1 MKSLMLKAA
10 KAAGKVVLK
19 NYGKVGKIRLK
30 APRSIV
36 TKVDILSEQTIV
48 KTISKKFPEHNF
60 ITEESD
66 FIDKKSKF
74 TWIIDP
80 IDGTTNFVSGIP
92 NFAVSIALA
101 KNNSVV
107 MGVVYNPYTQD
118 MYIAEK
124 GKGSYLNNKRL
135 KVSTKKRFDE
145 CVLGFSLPS
154 DIGLS
159 KKSLSILSRNYGTFR
174 ALRNTGSA
182 ALNLCYVADKKFDM
196 YFTLNLHSWD
206 VAAAKLV
213 VEEAGGKTTNI
224 HNKKWTIED
233 RSIIGS
239 NKIIHN
245 KFIRLLKLI

>member
-1 MKSLMLKAA
+1 MKSLMLKAT

-107 MGVVYNPYTQD
+107 MGVVYNPYTED

>member
-107 MGVVYNPYTQD
+107 MGVVYNPYTED